1 MLAHAEIRL
10 KKNGVASW
18 GDVTWQ
24 PGDSMYT
31 DQEGLVKKVN
41 YQVEVS
47 GSFLET
53 NVHSAAGEKSSL
65 PTIPISINEE
75 LSFTLR
81 NLSHLHRYLNT
92 QIIDL

>member
-1 MLAHAEIRL
+1 MTHAEIRL
-10 KKNGVASW
+10 KKNGVVCWS
-18 GDVTWQ
+18 DVTWQ
-24 PGDSMYT
+24 PGDSKYT
-31 DQEGLVKKVN
+31 DQEGLVKKVY

-53 NVHSAAGEKSSL
+53 NIHSAADEKSVL

-92 QIIDL
+92 QIIGL